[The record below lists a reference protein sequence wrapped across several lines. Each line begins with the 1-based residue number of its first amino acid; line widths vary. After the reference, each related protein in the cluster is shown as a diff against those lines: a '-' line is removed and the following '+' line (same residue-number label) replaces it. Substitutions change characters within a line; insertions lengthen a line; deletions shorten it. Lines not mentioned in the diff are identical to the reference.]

1 MNIIM
6 LGDFLKLTFQLT
18 FAMTDFV
25 CMLKLLFT
33 ALTHSLSFITNNC
46 SSTSTK
52 TETFTSMSS
61 CDCIDAAKSRAIG
74 K

>member
-1 MNIIM
+1 M

-25 CMLKLLFT
+25 CIAKVT
-33 ALTHSLSFITNNC
+33 IYLSYTQFVFITNNC
-46 SSTSTK
+46 SSQHHTK
-52 TETFTSMSS
+52 YETFTSMSS